1 MGTARVFF
9 DGEWK
14 HILNAYAWHDGWVQ
28 VKALRVMG
36 DTGWVQ
42 IQFENSTAIAPIEEW
57 RTMLAMAA

>member
-14 HILNAYAWHDGWVQ
+14 HILNAYTWRDGWVQ

-42 IQFENSTAIAPIEEW
+42 IQFENSTMIAPIDDW
-57 RTMLAMAA
+57 RDMLAMAA